1 MLPKKILFCTD
12 FSQNSEPARRCALE
26 YAKAFGAA
34 VSIVHV
40 IATWP
45 VHAYK
50 EKLSVDEAGAV
61 HCLKGPVLV
70 DLENLSR
77 QFTEVLGD
85 VTTCLRVGS
94 PAQEIV
100 RYANEE
106 SSDLIVMDTHGWTG
120 FVHAMLGSVA
130 EAVTRIANC
139 PVLIVRSVLGNTG
152 HAETPQATASS

>member
-12 FSQNSEPARRCALE
+12 FSENSEPARQCALE

-50 EKLSVDEAGAV
+50 DKLPVDELGAV

-85 VTTCLRVGS
+85 VTTCVRIGS

-106 SSDLIVMDTHGWTG
+106 SVDLIVMGTHGWTG

-130 EAVTRIANC
+130 EAVTRTANC
-139 PVLIVRSVLGNTG
+139 PILIVRSFYIESG
-152 HAETPQATASS
+152 HAETPHATSAG